1 MNDSPVKLVLSNFVK
16 SGNVFR
22 KKYKWEGMY
31 TERRLDKIKITTVQ
45 VQLLGQS
52 KEKIN
57 LLLLAKFFLNYGG
70 RIEAKVFSSQYKPS
84 PIPSGGLEI
93 PLVLKVLIFE
103 EKAAVLKHL
112 PNFNDLNYEES
123 TSMDTTRNELIVEEE
138 LRQYYNPEDEHMTVT
153 TTLNTV
159 FNIFLI

>member
-1 MNDSPVKLVLSNFVK
+1 MSFERNINGKVCIRKDGLTNQDNNGAIAIAWTVKRKDKLAPVSV
-16 SGNVFR
+16 GH
-22 KKYKWEGMY
+22 
-31 TERRLDKIKITTVQ
+31 IP
-45 VQLLGQS
+45 
-52 KEKIN
+52 KEISRF
-57 LLLLAKFFLNYGG
+57 AKFFLNYGG

-103 EKAAVLKHL
+103 EKAAVLKHV